1 MVALIAGTRDQQSH
15 DEVPSGPRRTKNPK
29 PSEPPF
35 DPSNPRDLIKQAIRE
50 TGSRNRRIV
59 AQKVMQLQKQ
69 YSRPGVVV
77 LPRAQPEPFDSA
89 VPKEIIDEIERD
101 EAESRAA
108 AVEAAGR

>member
-1 MVALIAGTRDQQSH
+1 
-15 DEVPSGPRRTKNPK
+15 
-29 PSEPPF
+29 
-35 DPSNPRDLIKQAIRE
+35 
-50 TGSRNRRIV
+50 
-59 AQKVMQLQKQ
+59 MQLQKQ